1 MLCQHCHEQVLC
13 LEENFLQHS
22 ECCTCVSRPNNT
34 YRYVCCFCDFHTEHV
49 TDINAHLGKHF
60 ENKAFKCDKCSY
72 GTNIKKCMKRHV
84 ERIHLNITK
93 TRCELCDLRFFDKV
107 GLKMHVMR
115 KHTGEKPFH
124 CHYCDYI
131 CRTKYDLGSHI
142 GRKHTDKE
150 VLEKRY
156 VCQLCPKQFLTSG
169 ELKYHQTTVHR
180 KRVHECSECGFTF
193 FLEKTLRA
201 HIRETHRKETP
212 FPCPFCEYKAKRKFE
227 LKSHMKRKHTFEDS
241 LTTEETEYYKILES

>member
-1 MLCQHCHEQVLC
+1 MFE
-13 LEENFLQHS
+13 
-22 ECCTCVSRPNNT
+22 
-34 YRYVCCFCDFHTEHV
+34 FCDVQEWKWKTANNAWNEEICNQDEDVDFESNNVQNPNHV
-49 TDINAHLGKHF
+49 ISSSCSKADDTDDDISLVKFISLNH
-60 ENKAFKCDKCSY
+60 DK
-72 GTNIKKCMKRHV
+72 T
-84 ERIHLNITK
+84 
-93 TRCELCDLRFFDKV
+93 LRSV